1 MRKSIRYAVAAAIL
15 FCVSVISCRNSSTD
29 SDVQIIPVRF
39 DKYEKVAM
47 SDIISKIEV
56 IEMDN
61 DTLALMGDPGTVRVE
76 NNHYYIIDDAVHSIL
91 VFDSTGHFMC
101 NTISR
106 RGRGHN
112 EHINPNDYYVE
123 NGLICIMDYDGT
135 ILKYD
140 LSLNMVQKIKPTLKE
155 AGYCSDAIPLTDDI
169 LAFKSPF
176 CCYFYSISKDSVI
189 GKYETSDIRGGG
201 FAFQRQRYFQN
212 DSLVLFRFTN
222 NGYSLYMV
230 DKDDLTVK
238 EAYRY
243 TVNQDMFDM
252 SKVDEQ
258 TNIRDYIK
266 EKNYDFCLLG
276 EMNINNRYLI
286 STIGYL
292 RQEEDDWLDYIL
304 KANKYRLSIYS
315 FENDRHRLLD
325 KVFKD
330 DKFILNFTY
339 MDNEAIYTIIDPGM
353 GELDR
358 FLPHLYD
365 ENLMDPD
372 SRQRIEHVNDDTNCI
387 IIKYYLR
394 DDIL

>member
-29 SDVQIIPVRF
+29 SDVQIIPIKF

-61 DTLALMGDPGTVRVE
+61 DTLALMADPAIMRVE
-76 NNHYYIIDDAVHSIL
+76 NNHYYILDGAVHSIL
-91 VFDSTGHFMC
+91 VFDSTGHFLC
-101 NTISR
+101 NTKSR

-123 NGLICIMDYDGT
+123 NGLICVMDFDGT

-140 LSLNMVQKIKPTLKE
+140 LSLNMIKKFKPTHPE
-155 AGYCSDAIPLTDDI
+155 AGFYGNVFPLSDDI
-169 LAFKSPF
+169 LAFASPASGF
-176 CCYFYSISKDSVI
+176 FYSISKDSVI
-189 GKYETSDIRGGG
+189 GNYDISGIRTGG
-201 FAFQRQRYFQN
+201 FTFQRQRYFQN
-212 DSLVLFRFTN
+212 DSMVLFRFTN

-230 DKDDLTVK
+230 DKDDMSVK

-252 SKVDEQ
+252 SKVDKE
-258 TNIRDYIK
+258 TNIRDYLKDK
-266 EKNYDFCLLG
+266 EFKFCFLRH
-276 EMNINNRYLI
+276 MNINNRYMI
-286 STIGYL
+286 SCIGYL
-292 RQEEDDWLDYIL
+292 HQNEDDWLDYEL
-304 KANKYRLSIYS
+304 KANKNRLSIYS
-315 FENDRHRLLD
+315 FENGRNRLLD
-325 KVFKD
+325 YVFKD
-330 DKFILNFTY
+330 DKFIFEFTS

-353 GELDR
+353 DDLER
-358 FLPHLYD
+358 ILPHLYD

-372 SRQRIEHVNDDTNCI
+372 SRQRIEHVNDDANCI

>member
-1 MRKSIRYAVAAAIL
+1 
-15 FCVSVISCRNSSTD
+15 
-29 SDVQIIPVRF
+29 
-39 DKYEKVAM
+39 
-47 SDIISKIEV
+47 
-56 IEMDN
+56 
-61 DTLALMGDPGTVRVE
+61 
-76 NNHYYIIDDAVHSIL
+76 
-91 VFDSTGHFMC
+91 
-101 NTISR
+101 
-106 RGRGHN
+106 
-112 EHINPNDYYVE
+112 
-123 NGLICIMDYDGT
+123 
-135 ILKYD
+135 
-140 LSLNMVQKIKPTLKE
+140 MVQKIKPTLKE

-169 LAFKSPF
+169 LALKSPF
-176 CCYFYSISKDSVI
+176 CCYFYSISKDSII

-201 FAFQRQRYFQN
+201 FTFQRQRYFQN

-230 DKDDLTVK
+230 DKDDMTVK

-286 STIGYL
+286 SWIGYL

-315 FENDRHRLLD
+315 FENGRHRLLD
-325 KVFKD
+325 QVFKD

-339 MDNEAIYTIIDPGM
+339 MDNEAIYTMLFPGM